1 MACIYSE
8 YTYSVCVSRGLWWN
22 DLEKYA
28 LTGEVLLPLVALNVA
43 EQQLPLSGT
52 TGITQGGTA
61 NRTMIFLSIKI
72 CICTSI
78 YMCF

>member
-28 LTGEVLLPLVALNVA
+28 LTGEVLLPLLAFYVA
-43 EQQLPLSGT
+43 EQQLPL
-52 TGITQGGTA
+52 
-61 NRTMIFLSIKI
+61 
-72 CICTSI
+72 
-78 YMCF
+78 